1 MITYRWN
8 PHETYYHTISF
19 WMESSPLNVSN
30 SDLLVSLMN
39 TGHDRPT
46 LESLSV
52 KGPCL
57 VHYTMASDCVYAGT
71 GY

>member
-1 MITYRWN
+1 MK
-8 PHETYYHTISF
+8 YYYTV
-19 WMESSPLNVSN
+19 SSPLSVSN
-30 SDLLVSLMN
+30 SYLLVSLMN
-39 TGHDRPT
+39 TGHERPT

-57 VHYTMASDCVYAGT
+57 VHYTMDSDCVCAGT